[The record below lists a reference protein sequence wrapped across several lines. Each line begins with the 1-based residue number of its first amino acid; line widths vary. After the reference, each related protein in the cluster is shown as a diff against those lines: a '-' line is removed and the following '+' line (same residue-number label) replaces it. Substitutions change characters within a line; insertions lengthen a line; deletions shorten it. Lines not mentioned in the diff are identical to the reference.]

1 MKKLLFFM
9 LTFLLVGCGSKQ
21 GEVSS
26 GEAKKMGNMTD
37 RELMAYMMRNAEP
50 DSVAGFLL
58 QAALDH
64 VQGVKID
71 TLANAYLYT
80 LDNYKGEDADKFAIA
95 FETKRAELQLA
106 DNMRMQF
113 RLNLADTLQVGYSLG
128 LEYVGTI
135 RRKGLKAKD
144 IDKEIA
150 DFRKACDE
158 YTFRRFVKG
167 FKLGLEEDKGKDF
180 PADIYKRYI
189 NMWPEFAMDSAGVV
203 APAPEI
209 PAEEIMADPEATM

>member
-1 MKKLLFFM
+1 M
-9 LTFLLVGCGSKQ
+9 
-21 GEVSS
+21 
-26 GEAKKMGNMTD
+26 
-37 RELMAYMMRNAEP
+37 
-50 DSVAGFLL
+50 
-58 QAALDH
+58 
-64 VQGVKID
+64 QGVKID
-71 TLANAYLYT
+71 TLANAYLYA

-209 PAEEIMADPEATM
+209 PADEMMADPEATM

>member
-1 MKKLLFFM
+1 M
-9 LTFLLVGCGSKQ
+9 LIFLLAACGSKR

-37 RELMAYMMRNAEP
+37 RELMAYMMRNADP

-71 TLANAYLYT
+71 TLANAYLYA
-80 LDNYKGEDADKFAIA
+80 LDNYTGEDADKFAIA

-180 PADIYKRYI
+180 PADIYKR
-189 NMWPEFAMDSAGVV
+189 
-203 APAPEI
+203 
-209 PAEEIMADPEATM
+209 